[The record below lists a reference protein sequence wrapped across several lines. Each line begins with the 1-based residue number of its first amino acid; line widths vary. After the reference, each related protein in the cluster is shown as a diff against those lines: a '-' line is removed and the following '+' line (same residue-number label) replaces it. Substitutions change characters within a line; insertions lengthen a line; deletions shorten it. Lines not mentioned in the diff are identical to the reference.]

1 MGEQADSRPERGAET
16 HPVTEAEIVLV
27 AIDPSDR
34 KPVPL
39 LPDRTDK

>member
-1 MGEQADSRPERGAET
+1 MRVDVEAERGTEM

-39 LPDRTDK
+39 LPDRPAE